1 MRHAARFAVLLAS
14 AAMFAT
20 ALVPAAQAAFGPE
33 TFEAGTCINHTCTYA
48 SVEANHSEAVTQAAS
63 HPAWGITKFT
73 MKPSGS
79 NPDEALRRLRVDVP
93 PGLAADPQ
101 APMPK
106 CSVAQF
112 KSEPKGCPA
121 SSEVGTTEME
131 ATLEVVSGVPA
142 ALPTLSGTVYNLE
155 PEPGSGLPLDF
166 GIAIE
171 PAGDLV
177 TPVHLFLEGHVDWS
191 GDYHEYFEIHEVPR
205 EAGATVLGLTVN
217 RPLKVLMSKL
227 NFNGHAGGNFLT
239 IPSVCSSTTTSHL
252 ELESYAGEIAHMETH
267 TPVGVEGCVKS
278 PLRTDGR
285 SPSRNR
291 HVVRSARR
299 RHYDRQGETERRCRR
314 NQHGRHPRCARDAA
328 RRLDPQS
335 SSGQWAW
342 GVHRR
347 ADRDR

>member
-33 TFEAGTCINHTCTYA
+33 TFEAGTCIESH
-48 SVEANHSEAVTQAAS
+48 VHVRERRSEPLRS
-63 HPAWGITKFT
+63 GHPGRGHPAWGITKFT

-191 GDYHEYFEIHEVPR
+191 GDYHEYFEITKCPD

-227 NFNGHAGGNFLT
+227 NFNGHAGRQL
-239 IPSVCSSTTTSHL
+239 PHDPERLL
-252 ELESYAGEIAHMETH
+252 EHDDLAPRTRI
-267 TPVGVEGCVKS
+267 
-278 PLRTDGR
+278 LRG
-285 SPSRNR
+285 RNR
-291 HVVRSARR
+291 PYGNAHTGRR
-299 RHYDRQGETERRCRR
+299 R
-314 NQHGRHPRCARDAA
+314 
-328 RRLDPQS
+328 RLC
-335 SSGQWAW
+335 
-342 GVHRR
+342 
-347 ADRDR
+347 